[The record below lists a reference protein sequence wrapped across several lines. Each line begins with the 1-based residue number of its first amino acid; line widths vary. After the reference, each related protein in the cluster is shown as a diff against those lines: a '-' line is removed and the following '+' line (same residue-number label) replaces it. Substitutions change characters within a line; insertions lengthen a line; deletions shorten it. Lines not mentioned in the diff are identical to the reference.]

1 MPETGPTAFKLRPEY
16 LLRTENKTGAASREK
31 PHKTKCR
38 KGRIMKLEDLLEK
51 GLYEQVKTAIDVAN
65 AKEPDKL
72 KHIRYADLSEGN
84 YISKEKYTE
93 LETDH
98 GSMAEQLKTAQNLI
112 AELKKEV
119 GGGNGKLQGKIAEY
133 EATIAELQERLR
145 QDRLESA
152 VKIALLEAD
161 CRDVDYITFKLKEKG
176 ELALDEAGKVKGMED
191 KLAALKTQFP
201 DQFTSPGAKKVEENR
216 LPASGGER
224 MGEPKDLAE
233 ALKMQY
239 ENVV

>member
-119 GGGNGKLQGKIAEY
+119 GDGSGKLYQQQLPEPRN
-133 EATIAELQERLR
+133 EADGPCDRRSDTGVQPLFQERRYGPDLTV
-145 QDRLESA
+145 ES
-152 VKIALLEAD
+152 
-161 CRDVDYITFKLKEKG
+161 
-176 ELALDEAGKVKGMED
+176 
-191 KLAALKTQFP
+191 
-201 DQFTSPGAKKVEENR
+201 
-216 LPASGGER
+216 ER
-224 MGEPKDLAE
+224 WP
-233 ALKMQY
+233 
-239 ENVV
+239 V